1 VLPGSSSPCSRRSQ
15 RSDPSERKT
24 ERDRQREGGKEGD
37 TECVCK
43 DLWLCPHRR
52 ICIYVCIHIC
62 TPTCVCV
69 CVCVHIYIRIYI
81 HTYTYTYILHVV
93 VLYTLFV
100 DQVRCLLKGEG
111 GSSSKTPTTIDDAV
125 RLCATRVR
133 LPRGLFVHA
142 AKKWKE
148 RAGGRVEAS

>member
-1 VLPGSSSPCSRRSQ
+1 MLPGSSSPCSRRSQ

-37 TECVCK
+37 TECVRTCGFV
-43 DLWLCPHRR
+43 P
-52 ICIYVCIHIC
+52 IVAYVYMYVYIYAHQ
-62 TPTCVCV
+62 
-69 CVCVHIYIRIYI
+69 HG
-81 HTYTYTYILHVV
+81 
-93 VLYTLFV
+93 
-100 DQVRCLLKGEG
+100 LLKGEG